1 MPTLIDSVT
10 PRHLAALVRHLEEE
24 GFPCSSALRRARL
37 TRKMLQWDRIPIAT
51 ALAAMQ
57 EIVRSSGRA
66 DLGFV
71 RGLVTHAGM
80 DHVAF
85 RLLLSA
91 PTLRSGLRALAPYM
105 PLVSAAIRIQCRD
118 EQDAMVVE
126 WSMARP
132 MPYEMSVIALET
144 VAVSSHRQLLF
155 LLQEQPLSYGMEV
168 FWPPPRHAARYRE
181 LKSPRVTF
189 GIGGPPTVRMRIP
202 NMLAD
207 RSLPMADERALREA
221 NRHAG
226 ETLRELAREC
236 SFADWV
242 RHVLATVED
251 EQLGQEQVA
260 RLLRVSGK
268 TLSRYLAQEDA
279 RFGAIAQDV
288 RRSRAEELLVNSSAS
303 VADIAHRLGYST
315 PANFIRAFKAK
326 TGMTPAQ
333 LRRVRTEV

>member
-1 MPTLIDSVT
+1 
-10 PRHLAALVRHLEEE
+10 
-24 GFPCSSALRRARL
+24 
-37 TRKMLQWDRIPIAT
+37 MLQLDRIPIAT

-57 EIVRSSGRA
+57 ELVKNSGRT
-66 DLGFV
+66 DLGFI
-71 RGLVTHAGM
+71 RGLITHVGM
-80 DHVAF
+80 DHVAL

-91 PTLRSGLRALAPYM
+91 PTLRSGLRTLAPYM
-105 PLVSAAIRIQCRD
+105 PLVSAVIRMQCRD
-118 EQDAMVVE
+118 EHDALVVE

-144 VAVSSHRQLLF
+144 VAVSLHRQLLF
-155 LLQEQPLSYGMEV
+155 LLQEPALSYGMQ
-168 FWPPPRHAARYRE
+168 FSWPPPRHAARYRE
-181 LKSPRVTF
+181 LKSPRVMF
-189 GIGGPPTVRMRIP
+189 GIGGSPTVRMRIP

-207 RSLPMADERALREA
+207 RSLPLADERALREA

-226 ETLRELAREC
+226 EMLRELARER
-236 SFADWV
+236 SFAEWV

-251 EQLGQEQVA
+251 ERLGQEQVA

-268 TLSRYLAQEDA
+268 TLSRYLAQEGA

-288 RRSRAEELLVNSSAS
+288 RRSRAEELLVRSGAS

-326 TGMTPAQ
+326 SGMTPAQ
-333 LRRVRTEV
+333 LRRVRTGGDPSAPLAARITSAGRFQVNHPQGRKT